1 MNKLILKFATV
12 LVVSIMCLTNLSNV
26 KADNSSSTTST
37 NTSVIK
43 KITGSN
49 SFDTSISVSKSGWD
63 KSDSV
68 IIASPADFPDSLS
81 GTILG
86 IQLNAPILFSSADN
100 LTFTLPNGNTYDGAL
115 LSEIKRL
122 GAKTVYILGGES
134 SISSLIENTIK
145 SRGYQTVRL
154 SGDDRFK
161 TAIAVGQE
169 VVKKSKSDTAFICN
183 AYGFADAL
191 AGSTF
196 AGKSGSPILLTDKA
210 TLNKESKKALTD
222 WNIKKIY
229 ILGGQGVVSSNVENE
244 LSTIGI
250 SINRIGGADRYDTA
264 KAIINNFNS
273 SPQSLTVAT
282 GKDYHNALVAS
293 VYASKENAPLM
304 LFDNDCNSTIK
315 GFLKNKSLIAVGNED
330 IDLNN
335 YDFSD
340 LPDIEVPNAH
350 EVTYDK
356 RSEAFNKGSALFNYD
371 MYSDQQKYGGQT
383 SMAYWD
389 LTSGEFSGIDIDKP
403 VSMWSEPVLILDLF
417 IYDQRS
423 KGQID
428 GNEKLFYK
436 RDTNGTKLFKTVA
449 ELQRLATLNDD
460 ETAYTVLANTYN
472 TQAAANFEKSIVGNV
487 SNNGYTPRQMLLIAR
502 RVYAFI
508 NTNTDLAKEF
518 KSILQDETTGDIV
531 SKAKFSAGTKVIH
544 RAYDSQ
550 AGAVTGDC
558 MIVLGDKPFIMF
570 IQYESVYTT
579 VNNSWL
585 AGYVNKVY
593 NHVNGK

>member
-1 MNKLILKFATV
+1 MNKQILKITTMIIVA
-12 LVVSIMCLTNLSNV
+12 SMCLTNISNV
-26 KADNSSSTTST
+26 KADSSPSSGP
-37 NTSVIK
+37 NANVIK
-43 KITGSN
+43 KIKGSAP
-49 SFDTSISVSKSGWD
+49 SEISTLVSRAGW
-63 KSDSV
+63 KQSDNV
-68 IIASPADFPDSLS
+68 IIASPADFPDALS
-81 GTILG
+81 GTVIG
-86 IQLNAPILFSSADN
+86 IQLNAPILFEDGSYLILKDATNSTCDGV
-100 LTFTLPNGNTYDGAL
+100 TLNELKD
-115 LSEIKRL
+115 L
-122 GAKTVYILGGES
+122 GAKNVYILGGEGSVS
-134 SISSLIENTIK
+134 STTENTIK
-145 SRGYQTVRL
+145 NRGYNVIRL
-154 SGDDRFK
+154 SGKDRFE

-191 AGSTF
+191 SGSTF
-196 AGKSGSPILLTDKA
+196 AGKSGSPILLTDKEN
-210 TLNKESKKALTD
+210 LNKESKKALIE
-222 WNIKKIY
+222 WNIKNVY

-244 LSTIGI
+244 LSTMGI

-293 VYASKENAPLM
+293 IYASKENAPLM

-315 GFLKNKSLIAVGNED
+315 EFLKNKSLIAVGNKD

-340 LPDIEVPNAH
+340 LPDIDIPNAH

-356 RSEAFNKGSALFNYD
+356 STRITNTGSALVNYD

-423 KGQID
+423 KGLID

-449 ELQRLATLNDD
+449 ELQKLATLNDD

-472 TQAAANFEKSIVGNV
+472 TPAAANFEKSIVGNV

-508 NTNTDLAKEF
+508 KTDTDLAKEF
-518 KSILQDETTGDIV
+518 KSILQDETTGDIL
-531 SKAKFSAGTKVIH
+531 SKAKFPSGTKVIH
-544 RAYDSQ
+544 RAYISN
-550 AGAVTGDC
+550 AGCVTGDC
-558 MIVLGDKPFIMF
+558 MIVQGDKSFIMF
-570 IQYESVYTT
+570 IQY
-579 VNNSWL
+579 NSSDANDNTWL
-585 AGYVNKVY
+585 AGYVNRIY